1 MALCNN
7 LKIQDL
13 KAFNFHDFLEFDL
26 VLYFRHAVL
35 GGRRYLLGEKDE
47 RIPIAKKKYR
57 LMKLLDGLM
66 KTFVYG
72 FLYFM
77 IFIKYD
83 VFGITKMICMISNY
97 YNNYTKC

>member
-1 MALCNN
+1 MALCNS

-47 RIPIAKKKYR
+47 RLPMAKRKYR
-57 LMKLLDGLM
+57 VMKALD
-66 KTFVYG
+66 TFVKGMFYS
-72 FLYFM
+72 FLFFM

-83 VFGITKMICMISNY
+83 VFGISKRFCSVLHY
-97 YNNYTKC
+97 YDNC